1 MFDGSPT
8 TLVTDVKLG
17 VFGTHAPDAETQHPP
32 QQRAE
37 TETENTR
44 GPVFTITFNEQY
56 QYGLYRDELIFV
68 TAELVSTLTDPTNAA
83 SATIDPGPFSILPVE
98 SLAARDTERTI
109 VQTIADE
116 AETAHNHHNC
126 SAPNPIRPLEFGVGH
141 LTESDTNFFLLDF
154 NNRVCFLAYSALAEL
169 VYLLLDLDFAL
180 PDSEAFF
187 TEVGSVSSTFLR
199 QFFSLNEFPTPFKQ
213 YFFAQFDHLPP
224 SDSPQSGTA
233 DTTNQDTDDDDDDDD
248 GDDDD
253 GFSTIQF

>member
-1 MFDGSPT
+1 
-8 TLVTDVKLG
+8 
-17 VFGTHAPDAETQHPP
+17 
-32 QQRAE
+32 
-37 TETENTR
+37 
-44 GPVFTITFNEQY
+44 
-56 QYGLYRDELIFV
+56 
-68 TAELVSTLTDPTNAA
+68 
-83 SATIDPGPFSILPVE
+83 
-98 SLAARDTERTI
+98 
-109 VQTIADE
+109 
-116 AETAHNHHNC
+116 
-126 SAPNPIRPLEFGVGH
+126 
-141 LTESDTNFFLLDF
+141 
-154 NNRVCFLAYSALAEL
+154 